1 MDGKEQTNT
10 YCGCK
15 LPPKQLH
22 ERDKVNVTF
31 YNSQPNQAGFL
42 LHYKAVGTK
51 CSVVFKVC
59 GIVMIMTDTER

>member
-22 ERDKVNVTF
+22 ERGKVNVTF
-31 YNSQPNQAGFL
+31 SNSQPNQAGFL
-42 LHYKAVGTK
+42 LHYKAVGKK
-51 CSVVFKVC
+51 CSV
-59 GIVMIMTDTER
+59 

>member
-31 YNSQPNQAGFL
+31 NNSQPNQAGFL

-51 CSVVFKVC
+51 CSV
-59 GIVMIMTDTER
+59 